1 MFVGVILYQ
10 TISVSGWSVVSV
22 PVFSIHKGFV
32 GSIDGLVSKS
42 GVGCKWTD
50 YFVNVLAYADDIV
63 VIASSWSGLQ
73 RLISLLHVQA
83 CSINLTCN
91 VNKTVCV

>member
-1 MFVGVILYQ
+1 MLSSYLFSQYIRGLLRVIS
-10 TISVSGWSVVSV
+10 T
-22 PVFSIHKGFV
+22 
-32 GSIDGLVSKS
+32 S

-63 VIASSWSGLQ
+63 LIAPPWEGLQ
-73 RLISLLHVQA
+73 RLISLLHAQA

-91 VNKTVCV
+91 VNKTVCMMYMP